1 MSLRHTLSY
10 QADSKEEYDRKP
22 MIESRCHK
30 NNQTAHARILVR
42 NMLLSL
48 LVLMF
53 VQIFGCGSGTK
64 SIFDTVKEGDT
75 ERLRKMLDKDP
86 SIVNA
91 PYKESRYRGR
101 SPLHFAT
108 TGEVVEILIDAG
120 ADVMARETVG
130 LTPLH
135 TTTTGEAAQALID
148 AGADVMAENPK
159 GLTPLHT
166 AENAEVAEVLID
178 NGADVNY
185 VKIPEWYGRS
195 GSSNPP
201 KETPLY
207 WSILGNRA
215 DVVRVL
221 LEYGADPL
229 QPLNKER
236 TLLHHAARY
245 SNNGEIIDHL
255 LEYLEV
261 DSMDEYSATPLHLAA
276 VHNKPKAAEALIAAG
291 ADIYATLEAGV
302 TITEGLGRSKFYAGN
317 ATPLIVARTDEMR
330 DLLKEYGATE

>member
-1 MSLRHTLSY
+1 
-10 QADSKEEYDRKP
+10 
-22 MIESRCHK
+22 MIESECYK
-30 NNQTAHARILVR
+30 NNQTSHMRVLAK
-42 NMLLSL
+42 NMLLGL
-48 LVLMF
+48 LVLML

-64 SIFDTVKEGDT
+64 SIFDTVKEGDV
-75 ERLRKMLDKDP
+75 EQLQKMLEKDP

-108 TGEVVEILIDAG
+108 TSEVVEILIEAG
-120 ADVMARETVG
+120 ADVMSRETVG

-178 NGADVNY
+178 NGAEVNY
-185 VKIPEWYGRS
+185 VKVPEWYDRS
-195 GSSNPP
+195 GTKLPLKN
-201 KETPLY
+201 TPLY
-207 WSILGNRA
+207 WAILEGKA

-221 LEYGADPL
+221 LDYGADAQ

-245 SNNGEIIDHL
+245 SNNAEIIDLL

-261 DSMDEYSATPLHLAA
+261 DSADEYNATPLHLAA
-276 VHNKPKAAEALIAAG
+276 VHNKPKAAERLIAAG
-291 ADIYATLEAGV
+291 ADIYATLESGV
-302 TITEGLGRSKFYAGN
+302 TITEGVGGSRFYAGN

-330 DLLKEYGATE
+330 ALLKEYGATE